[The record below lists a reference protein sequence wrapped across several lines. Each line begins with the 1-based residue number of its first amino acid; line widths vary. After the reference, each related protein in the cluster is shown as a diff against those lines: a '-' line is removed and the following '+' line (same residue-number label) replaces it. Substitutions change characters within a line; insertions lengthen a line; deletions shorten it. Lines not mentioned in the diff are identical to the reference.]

1 MRLYSINDLAHITGV
16 SAHAIRAWEK
26 RYNILNPGRTHNNC
40 RYYRD
45 DDIRLIN
52 ILSFLT
58 QHNQRIS
65 KLSKMQRSELEALA
79 TEIKA
84 KHHKSCDFE
93 RLLHQAI
100 LDFNESVI
108 SKMVSDLFDRFG
120 LEEAFHQVL
129 LPFIDY
135 YFQANFQQEFDSAHR
150 GFINNVIRKQII
162 TETSFLEMN
171 TDPFA
176 PCYLLFPQP
185 STKQYFGI
193 NIINHILIC
202 NKFRTID
209 LGYLTA
215 TKDIQ
220 NVIETKQVVGLITVC
235 NETFS
240 KQNLLQFI
248 DQLHDVAK
256 EIKILMVHKDVES
269 LTKLPFNV
277 RLFPNEFAL
286 SQYIIKINS
295 EKKVLSH

>member
-1 MRLYSINDLAHITGV
+1 M
-16 SAHAIRAWEK
+16 
-26 RYNILNPGRTHNNC
+26 
-40 RYYRD
+40 
-45 DDIRLIN
+45 
-52 ILSFLT
+52 
-58 QHNQRIS
+58 
-65 KLSKMQRSELEALA
+65 
-79 TEIKA
+79 
-84 KHHKSCDFE
+84 
-93 RLLHQAI
+93 
-100 LDFNESVI
+100 
-108 SKMVSDLFDRFG
+108 
-120 LEEAFHQVL
+120 
-129 LPFIDY
+129 
-135 YFQANFQQEFDSAHR
+135 
-150 GFINNVIRKQII
+150 
-162 TETSFLEMN
+162 
-171 TDPFA
+171 
-176 PCYLLFPQP
+176 LFPQP

-215 TKDIQ
+215 TKDLQ